1 MRSISSPHQSSPS
14 LHSTGKS
21 GLNPRTF
28 PSAMLASPPA
38 SDRKWAPT
46 VGTPAASS
54 GSTSLKRSGTRLLL
68 FRDNFTWV
76 WRGAVQLTV
85 FDYRLFFFS
94 PCRLS
99 SLSLH
104 HHMTA
109 SPGKCLTKWSE
120 LQKSFTSHSEF
131 PIVSSTLS
139 LVRHTHVDTCV
150 DDPLKIL

>member
-1 MRSISSPHQSSPS
+1 MRSILSPHQSSPS

-54 GSTSLKRSGTRLLL
+54 ESTSLKRSGTRLLL

-85 FDYRLFFFS
+85 FDYRLFFHLVDWAVCLCITTWRQVLGNVWRNDRN
-94 PCRLS
+94 CRRVLPVTRN
-99 SLSLH
+99 SLSYRQHCLWWDT
-104 HHMTA
+104 HMWI
-109 SPGKCLTKWSE
+109 PVLM
-120 LQKSFTSHSEF
+120 
-131 PIVSSTLS
+131 TL
-139 LVRHTHVDTCV
+139 
-150 DDPLKIL
+150 